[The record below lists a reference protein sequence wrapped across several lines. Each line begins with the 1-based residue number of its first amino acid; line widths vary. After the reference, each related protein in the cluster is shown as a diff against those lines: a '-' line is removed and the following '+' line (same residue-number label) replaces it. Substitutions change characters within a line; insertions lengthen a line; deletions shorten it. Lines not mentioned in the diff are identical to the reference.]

1 MSALLRSREAG
12 IAIVLFAVLAAT
24 TWRNPA
30 FLFSSDGFRDLLL
43 TPSILLVAVLG
54 QGVVILTRNVDLSV
68 GSVLGLSAYLVG
80 SLFRAGVPTVL
91 AVLAGLALGALLG
104 AVNGALV
111 ALGRVPS
118 MVITLGTLYAW
129 RGIAVWWAGADRI
142 DASELPPGF
151 LALGTQ
157 QWLGIPVLT
166 IISGLALAA
175 VAWYLHHTRGGRECY
190 AIGSAPDAAVLYGL
204 DVRRRVLTAFVFS
217 GLMAGLAGVLFA
229 ARYGTVNSAAGDGFE
244 LEAVGA
250 VVIGGI
256 AITGGVGTILGAA
269 LGAVLLVTINRALP
283 VLGIPD
289 FWQRAVVGVL
299 ILGAIVMD
307 RVLALR
313 QHRRRIEKRA
323 SR

>member
-1 MSALLRSREAG
+1 MRALLRSREMG
-12 IAIVLFAVLAAT
+12 IALVLVAVVVLT

-43 TPSILLVAVLG
+43 TPSILLVVVLG

-68 GSVLGLSAYLVG
+68 GSVLGLTAYLVG
-80 SLFRAGVPTVL
+80 TLFRAGVPTVL
-91 AVLAGLALGALLG
+91 VIAAGLTLGALLG
-104 AVNGALV
+104 LINGALV

-118 MVITLGTLYAW
+118 MVITLGTLYAY
-129 RGIAVWWAGADRI
+129 RGLCVWWAGADRI

-151 LALGTQ
+151 LRLGTQ
-157 QWLGIPVLT
+157 QILGLPVLT

-175 VAWYLHHTRGGRECY
+175 VAWYLHNTRGGRECY
-190 AIGSAPDAAVLYGL
+190 AIGSDPEAAVLYGL

-217 GLMAGLAGVLFA
+217 GLMAGLAGVLLA
-229 ARYGTVNSAAGDGFE
+229 ARYGTINSAAGDGFE

-250 VVIGGI
+250 AVIGGI
-256 AITGGVGTILGAA
+256 AITGGVGTIVGAA
-269 LGAVLLVTINRALP
+269 LGAALLVTINRALP

-307 RVLALR
+307 RVMAVR

-323 SR
+323 SS